1 MITSAPPRSLF
12 LLNDKFAP
20 CLSNNVFPKNTPVHP
35 TELGL
40 VEYIGDKGTHENIYM
55 SPHKGSYSSL

>member
-20 CLSNNVFPKNTPVHP
+20 CLSNNVFPKNVPRP
-35 TELGL
+35 NPELEL
-40 VEYIGDKGTHENIYM
+40 NSIDLDLI
-55 SPHKGSYSSL
+55 